1 MAQLPDGNFDASQ
14 YGDMRDFSPVP
25 PGKYVISATSS
36 EMKDTVAGGQML
48 VINFNIIAGP
58 YTGKGFVTRL
68 NLVNANPT
76 AVKIANEELA
86 TLTRAANF
94 TQLTDSDQLNGVAMI
109 ATLKLVPGDGKY
121 GPSNEPT
128 GYASSQGL
136 TEPPVNPDPDEAT
149 LAIMAGL
156 VPGGAPIE
164 ATQTSAEVPA
174 APAGFAPPQVEQ
186 PAQPAPVAQ
195 IQQPT
200 PVAQPAPPQTQTPA
214 PAPTAV
220 PPPPPPPPAPVAPA
234 VTPPVT
240 PPATQ
245 GGAKPPW

>member
-1 MAQLPDGNFDASQ
+1 MAQLPSGNFDAAQ

-25 PGKYVISATSS
+25 PGKYVVSATSS
-36 EMKDTVAGGQML
+36 EMKDTSTGGQML
-48 VINFNIIAGP
+48 VLNFNIIAGP

-68 NLVNANPT
+68 NLVNSNPT

-86 TLTRAANF
+86 TITRAANF

-109 ATLKLVPGDGKY
+109 AVLKLVPGDGKY

-156 VPGGAPIE
+156 VPGGAPTAE
-164 ATQTSAEVPA
+164 TQASAEVPT
-174 APAGFAPPQVEQ
+174 APAGFTPPTPQV
-186 PAQPAPVAQ
+186 
-195 IQQPT
+195 QQPT
-200 PVAQPAPPQTQTPA
+200 QAAPPQTQTPA
-214 PAPTAV
+214 PAQDAV
-220 PPPPPPPPAPVAPA
+220 PPPPPPPPAPVAPVA
-234 VTPPVT
+234 TPPVT
-240 PPATQ
+240 PPATPT
-245 GGAKPPW
+245 GGNPPW